1 MEYVLGIDQGGS
13 KTHAAVADETGRIL
27 GAGRGP
33 GACHSVHGMEA
44 AMAGVAEAGR
54 AACEAAGVPL
64 GQIGAVAAGMS
75 GVDWPDEAEKL
86 QRALAG
92 TLDLPPETIRVVN
105 DCIVALRAA
114 TSSPAGCILCAGS
127 GLNCG
132 VRDGRGGQYT
142 FGYYIPAADQGGM
155 ALGQRVL
162 QAVYDAESGVGP
174 ATALTAAVLE
184 LAGCASADELLRRQ
198 VEGRLESRLVLQLP
212 RVAEE
217 AALAGDEASIAL
229 LRRFGRDAARYAV
242 AGLRRLHLEGEA
254 VEVVLS
260 GGVFKCRAPALR
272 DAVREEIRKA
282 APRAVV
288 VDSPWEPV
296 VGAVLLALDG
306 LEGAD
311 ADEIQRNVRR
321 NAPRFQMVRQSN

>member
-13 KTHAAVADETGRIL
+13 KTHAAVADETGRLL

-44 AMAGVAEAGR
+44 AMAGVEEAVRG
-54 AACEAAGVPL
+54 ACEAAGVPL
-64 GQIGAVAAGMS
+64 ESIGAVAAGMA

-92 TLDLPPETIRVVN
+92 TLGFPRETIRVVN
-105 DCIVALRAA
+105 DCFVALRAA

-127 GLNCG
+127 GMNCG
-132 VRDGRGGQYT
+132 VRDGRGGEYA
-142 FGYYIPAADQGGM
+142 FGYYIPDADQGGM
-155 ALGQRVL
+155 ALGRRVL

-174 ATALTAAVLE
+174 ATALTPAVLE
-184 LAGCASADELLRRQ
+184 RTGCASADELLRRQ
-198 VEGRLESRLVLQLP
+198 VERRLESRLVLELP
-212 RVAEE
+212 LVAEQ
-217 AALAGDEASIAL
+217 AALAGDEAAVAL
-229 LRRFGRDAARYAV
+229 LRRFGRDAAAYAV

-260 GGVFKCRAPALR
+260 GGVFKCRAPALLE
-272 DAVREEIRKA
+272 AVRAEIRKA

-296 VGAVLLALDG
+296 VGAVLLAMDG

-311 ADEIQRNVRR
+311 ADEFQRNVRR
-321 NAPRFQMVRQSN
+321 NAPRFHLVRQSS

>member
-1 MEYVLGIDQGGS
+1 MRVILGIDQGGS
-13 KTHAAVADETGRIL
+13 KTHAAVADETGRLL

-33 GACHSVHGMEA
+33 GACHSNHGMEA
-44 AMAGVAEAGR
+44 AMAGVAEAVRG
-54 AACEAAGVPL
+54 ACEAAGVPL
-64 GQIGAVAAGMS
+64 ASIGAVAAGMT
-75 GVDWPDEAEKL
+75 GVDWPDEAEL
-86 QRALAG
+86 LRRALAG
-92 TLDLPPETIRVVN
+92 TLGLPRETIRVVN

-114 TSSPAGCILCAGS
+114 TSRPAGCILCAGS

-132 VRDGRGGQYT
+132 VRDGRGGEYT
-142 FGYYIPAADQGGM
+142 FGYYVPAADQGGM

-174 ATALTAAVLE
+174 ATALTPAVLE
-184 LAGCASADELLRRQ
+184 RTGCADTDELLRRQ
-198 VEGRLESRLVLQLP
+198 VSGGLESRLVLQLP

-217 AALAGDEASIAL
+217 TALAGDEASIAL

-260 GGVFKCRAPALR
+260 GGVFKCRAPALL
-272 DAVREEIRKA
+272 DAVRTEIRTA

-288 VDSPWEPV
+288 VDSAWEPV

-306 LEGAD
+306 REGAD
-311 ADEIQRNVRR
+311 SDAIQRNVRR
-321 NAPRFQMVRQSN
+321 DAPRFHLVRKSS